1 MYALLFLPAAVCF
14 LLPLVNAVVQN
25 HREQRERREAEERR
39 RIKAEAAARA
49 KAERAAQKA
58 AARAARQAEAAAAP
72 RRKRGRP
79 RKNPEPAQEA
89 PAAVPPV
96 PVFKRPETISP
107 SIQGNNAFAGQT
119 VAFTG
124 TLPNMPR
131 AAAIA
136 AVVAN
141 GGKAY
146 ETMPA
151 GTTLLVVGDN
161 PGMNKL
167 DKADKWIGQVRKIT
181 PAQFEA
187 MLKLPLTL
195 TPDQFA
201 AMIAAQ

>member
-1 MYALLFLPAAVCF
+1 MTYTKFVTWIIGAW
-14 LLPLVNAVVQN
+14 LVLVVLYIATNVSNACKARKAQEEAEQR
-25 HREQRERREAEERR
+25 REQAVAE
-39 RIKAEAAARA
+39 KAAKRA
-49 KAERAAQKA
+49 KRET
-58 AARAARQAEAAAAP
+58 
-72 RRKRGRP
+72 
-79 RKNPEPAQEA
+79 EPAEKQVAADVESRQHNDGTPGASDVAQET
-89 PAAVPPV
+89 PV
-96 PVFKRPETISP
+96 SRSGMP
-107 SIQGNNAFAGQT
+107 STLKALGIRGNNAFAGQT

-151 GTTLLVVGDN
+151 GTTLLVVGDK

-181 PAQFEA
+181 PAQFKA
-187 MLKLPLTL
+187 MLRLPLTL

>member
-1 MYALLFLPAAVCF
+1 MTYTKFAAWIIGAW
-14 LLPLVNAVVQN
+14 LVLAVLYIATNVSSACKARRAQEEAEQR
-25 HREQRERREAEERR
+25 REQ
-39 RIKAEAAARA
+39 AAA
-49 KAERAAQKA
+49 EKA
-58 AARAARQAEAAAAP
+58 AKRVTADMESRQRNDGTPEASAAAL
-72 RRKRGRP
+72 
-79 RKNPEPAQEA
+79 
-89 PAAVPPV
+89 
-96 PVFKRPETISP
+96 ETPGSRSGMPNCSTLKALGIH
-107 SIQGNNAFAGQT
+107 GNNAFAGHT